1 MFNFNRLFDNIVPGN
16 SSVLYDYIIG
26 KKSYYFIDYYLFKI
40 YFVFFF
46 PLIVGTGSA
55 GAVLAENL
63 TGRILVIEA
72 GNGGGVLFNIPIL
85 QPLIQ
90 RSSYDWR
97 YETVPQENACFGLKN
112 NISFWPAGKILGG
125 SHALNN
131 MIYHRGHRDD
141 YAYILKDVPPSQIKT
156 YFEQNEEM
164 VPVSETQ
171 FKSPLADAWIKAGKA
186 FHYYSEF
193 KYFLLYTF

>member
-1 MFNFNRLFDNIVPGN
+1 MILF
-16 SSVLYDYIIG
+16 S
-26 KKSYYFIDYYLFKI
+26 F
-40 YFVFFF
+40 
-46 PLIVGTGSA
+46 IVGTGSA

-72 GNGGGVLFNIPIL
+72 GNSGGALFNIPIL

-97 YETVPQENACFGLKN
+97 YETVPQQNSCFGLKN

-131 MIYHRGHRDD
+131 MIYHRGHRED
-141 YAYILKDVPPSQIKT
+141 YYNILNGVSQSQIEK

-164 VPVSETQ
+164 VPVSETK
-171 FKSPLADAWIKAGKA
+171 FKSTIADAWIKTGKA
-186 FHYYSEF
+186 FQYYSKL
-193 KYFLLYTF
+193 KYLFHFIENNNMNLFRHLFRLHKVNSEQWSSCYTFHVLTRTSIKC